1 MLLVCVWA
9 VSGLNLSH
17 NASWFLIVF
26 VSLSRKVRE
35 FYKVAIK
42 WTVFGSNL
50 WIVGTHGHYLSHT
63 ALPATTLLIARVT
76 AAELIHKAATVTFNK
91 PHIAWAI
98 HTGRRLIETKR
109 KKRRIPSSAQ
119 SAYTNESLN
128 ILPPWC
134 IIPLKFKIS
143 ALFHRQCY

>member
-76 AAELIHKAATVTFNK
+76 AAELIHKAATVTLSNS
-91 PHIAWAI
+91 HIARAI
-98 HTGRRLIETKR
+98 NTVCQIIKTKR
-109 KKRRIPSSAQ
+109 KRRRILSSAQ

-128 ILPPWC
+128 SVYFTCFTNSQKEQRFL
-134 IIPLKFKIS
+134 L
-143 ALFHRQCY
+143 